1 MNPQDPAFDN
11 PDPETASRA
20 LARRHAIEELLDRR
34 RTAAVRP
41 LIAAALREDP
51 YDAELLYLA
60 ARADWIDDANT
71 SAREHLTQLLQREPH
86 HTPARAL
93 LVMVL
98 TEENQLPQAEEIVLS
113 LLREHPRWPHL
124 YVLYARV
131 MLHALNVEKASAL
144 ASEALRMAP
153 DDADALRLRALCDL
167 VQGTRGAQGPALQ
180 RLLAGHPEDQATVA
194 TLAAALVTA
203 GRHRAALRCYREL
216 LQADPT
222 NPHWLRLTKELT
234 AATHWSLLPLWP
246 FQRYGW
252 AGSIGLWIATIIGV
266 RLLAV
271 HAPAWAGPVSWALFG
286 YVAYSWIWP
295 PLLRKWI
302 LRN

>member
-167 VQGTRGAQGPALQ
+167 VQGTRGAQGPA
-180 RLLAGHPEDQATVA
+180 RTSRRPGDRRHAGGGARHGGPSPGGPALLSGAPASRSDQPSLAAPDEGADGCHPLV
-194 TLAAALVTA
+194 LAALVA
-203 GRHRAALRCYREL
+203 VSALRVGWFDRAMDSDHHRRAAACRAC
-216 LQADPT
+216 
-222 NPHWLRLTKELT
+222 
-234 AATHWSLLPLWP
+234 
-246 FQRYGW
+246 
-252 AGSIGLWIATIIGV
+252 AGLGGPRQL
-266 RLLAV
+266 
-271 HAPAWAGPVSWALFG
+271 GPVRVRGLFLDLAA
-286 YVAYSWIWP
+286 VAEKVDFAE
-295 PLLRKWI
+295 LK
-302 LRN
+302 